1 MGSVTYEAGG
11 FELPFYIFGG
21 LDLILAIVGVFVV
34 PNVKS
39 VRTKKADQDADDS
52 TGKRSLTLTAVIKVF
67 CVVLYH
73 II

>member
-21 LDLILAIVGVFVV
+21 LDLILAIVGIFVV

-39 VRTKKADQDADDS
+39 VRTKKAEDVD
-52 TGKRSLTLTAVIKVF
+52 GKRSLTLTAVVKVF
-67 CVVLYH
+67 CVVPYY
-73 II
+73 IV